1 MSGSGETPRLGWAA
15 RAVLGAVL
23 PPERREE
30 FIGDLMEEA
39 AARGGDTGGFIAGQI
54 WRSLPSLV
62 VARLR
67 RAPVTASV
75 AVPAVAGGFG
85 AYLLGGRRSAWRSFA
100 IALSV
105 VVHVGVLATA
115 IVWGMWV
122 VEEVSP
128 RFVEVVIWK
137 GMPAGPPPD
146 FSLDRGK
153 PQRKPPRKPPRTLKV
168 EPRVPPTQVASF
180 VPEPTTTASDRDD
193 VSEDTGTGQGPGGPG
208 GDVCPPGATCA
219 TTAPPPQMLPPT
231 VAEKSCIGCAL
242 PRLPPAYRMIGTVHD
257 MLVRIC
263 VGADGGVTSLKV
275 LRGIGSAADASV
287 LETLATWRFSPY
299 TIAGRPVPFC
309 YATRFLFSA
318 E

>member
-15 RAVLGAVL
+15 RALLGAVL

-39 AARGGDTGGFIAGQI
+39 AARGGDTRGFIAGQI

-85 AYLLGGRRSAWRSFA
+85 AFLMGGRRSAWRSFA

-105 VVHVGVLATA
+105 AVHVGVLATA

-122 VEEVSP
+122 VEEISP
-128 RFVEVVIWK
+128 RFVPVVIWN

-146 FSLDRGK
+146 FALDRAK
-153 PQRKPPRKPPRTLKV
+153 QSQKQQRKPRTRV
-168 EPRVPPTQVASF
+168 EPRMQPQQVRSVAPVETIAGDRVDATDPPGT
-180 VPEPTTTASDRDD
+180 D
-193 VSEDTGTGQGPGGPG
+193 VGTDGPG

-219 TTAPPPQMLPPT
+219 TTAPPPPQMLPPK

-275 LRGIGSAADASV
+275 LRSIGGAADASV
-287 LETLATWRFSPY
+287 LETLASWRFSPY